1 MNTVKTAFFLGLLTI
16 LLLLIGELLGGKTG
30 IIIAFVFALIMNFT
44 SYYFSDKI
52 ALSMYKARETNKEQS
67 PLLYEIVRKLTERA
81 RLPMPKLYIIPSQSP
96 NAFATGRNPHHAAVA
111 VTEGALNLLS
121 KEELMGVLG
130 HELGH
135 VKHRDILIGSVAA
148 TVAGAIMIVASMARW
163 AAIFG
168 GFGRSNDNEGGGI
181 IGLIVVAI
189 LAPIAAML
197 VQMAIS
203 RTREYAADKTGAIFS
218 GNPLYLANA
227 LEKLHT
233 YSRSVPLKNAQ
244 LSTAHMFIVNPLS
257 GKTLAN
263 LFSTHPPIEERI
275 KRLKKM
281 TLSF

>member
-1 MNTVKTAFFLGLLTI
+1 
-16 LLLLIGELLGGKTG
+16 
-30 IIIAFVFALIMNFT
+30 
-44 SYYFSDKI
+44 
-52 ALSMYKARETNKEQS
+52 
-67 PLLYEIVRKLTERA
+67 
-81 RLPMPKLYIIPSQSP
+81 MPKLYIIPSQSP

-111 VTEGALNLLS
+111 VTDGALNLLS

-181 IGLIVVAI
+181 IGLIAVAI

-197 VQMAIS
+197 IQMAIS
-203 RTREYAADKTGAIFS
+203 RTREYAADKAGAEFS
-218 GNPLYLANA
+218 ENPLYLANA

-233 YSRSVPLKNAQ
+233 RSRSVPLNAQ
-244 LSTAHMFIVNPLS
+244 PQTAHMFIVNPLS

-275 KRLKKM
+275 KRLKEM
-281 TLSF
+281 TVR